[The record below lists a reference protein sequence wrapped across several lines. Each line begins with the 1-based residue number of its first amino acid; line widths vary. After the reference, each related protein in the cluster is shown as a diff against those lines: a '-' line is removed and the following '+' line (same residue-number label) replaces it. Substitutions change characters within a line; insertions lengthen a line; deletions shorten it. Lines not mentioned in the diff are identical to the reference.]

1 MRQIFFDETVL
12 NIFNPS
18 EVNLYSK
25 VTSNVNSVS
34 VEVGKEFVF
43 ECSTGRGNPQASFE
57 WLLDGELHPPSPNE
71 TASVSCR
78 ILPRWD
84 WSVKNF

>member
-1 MRQIFFDETVL
+1 MSLNKSLRQIFFDETVF

-18 EVNLYSK
+18 EVNLSSK

-43 ECSTGRGNPQASFE
+43 ECSTGRGNPKASFE
-57 WLLDGELHPPSPNE
+57 WLLDEVLHPPSPNE
-71 TASVSCR
+71 TASVS
-78 ILPRWD
+78 LSD
-84 WSVKNF
+84 FA